1 MKKLHGLYI
10 LVAAALFQQTAQ
22 AEGYYIS
29 GKFIE
34 STQYASSMDTTLRV
48 GIDPRNAS
56 YTEVVSKD
64 DDNRGSVAL
73 GYQFDKYWQI
83 ELEYNPKT
91 DSHYITSIDGGSFS
105 GSRNNYQ
112 ISTERLMINAYREV
126 PFYGSLSV
134 YGQAGLGLSKIDVTG
149 WQGNE
154 SRRFDSNEQSN
165 LAYSIGA
172 GLRAN
177 INSSFISDL
186 GYRYIGLGKVES
198 GFNRFDN
205 VRHQSDEQLKAEL
218 SLQEIYLGLTYLF

>member
-1 MKKLHGLYI
+1 MKSHGLFI
-10 LVAAALFQQTAQ
+10 LITTTFFQQAVK

-29 GKFIE
+29 GKLIE
-34 STQYASSMDTTLRV
+34 STQYASSMDTTLRI

-64 DDNRGSVAL
+64 DGNRGSVAL
-73 GYQFDKYWQI
+73 GYQFDKIWQI

-91 DSHYITSIDGGSFS
+91 DSHYITSIDGGTFN

-112 ISTERLMINAYREV
+112 ISTERLMINVYREV
-126 PFYGSLSV
+126 PVYDSWSV
-134 YGQAGLGLSKIDVTG
+134 YGQAGLGLSKIDVAG

-177 INSSFISDL
+177 IRSKFITDL

-205 VRHQSDEQLKAEL
+205 ARHQSDEQLRAEI
-218 SLQEIYLGLTYLF
+218 SLQEIYLGLTYPF